1 MTSRQQFKYR
11 HVDKWW
17 FATAYFMISFF
28 AKRGFLD
35 GRSGLVFASL
45 KREYYSHIRLKI
57 LEMRKNKQAPDI
69 DSSSSEAVRSPM
81 DRDIPVTLIIPVKN
95 EAKNLASCMD
105 RRSLSGC
112 RRRRLGEHRCNPR
125 YRQGVWSHLHT
136 IRMERSFSE

>member
-1 MTSRQQFKYR
+1 
-11 HVDKWW
+11 
-17 FATAYFMISFF
+17 MISFF

-57 LEMRKNKQAPDI
+57 LEMPQEQAGSDI

-105 RRSLSGC
+105 RVGRFQDVVVVDSGSTDATLDIAREYGATC
-112 RRRRLGEHRCNPR
+112 IQFEWNGHFPKKRTLVSGQP
-125 YRQGVWSHLHT
+125 
-136 IRMERSFSE
+136 